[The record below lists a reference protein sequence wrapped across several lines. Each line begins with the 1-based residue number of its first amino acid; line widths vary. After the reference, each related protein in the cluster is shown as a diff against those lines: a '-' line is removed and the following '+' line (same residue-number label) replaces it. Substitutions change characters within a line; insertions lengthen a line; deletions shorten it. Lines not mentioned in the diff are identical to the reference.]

1 MTDATRAS
9 LPALPGTQPPAAL
22 QRQSV
27 LYIEDNEVNQ
37 ILMEGMLA
45 QRPHIALTVAG
56 LPEEGLSLAMQMRPD
71 LILLDI
77 QLPGMSGFEVLAELR
92 ALPAT
97 RHIPVVAVSANAMQ
111 SDIDDAATAGFIDY
125 VTKPLDLHRLLAVVD
140 RLLDRAA
147 ARPVER

>member
-1 MTDATRAS
+1 
-9 LPALPGTQPPAAL
+9 
-22 QRQSV
+22 
-27 LYIEDNEVNQ
+27 
-37 ILMEGMLA
+37 
-45 QRPHIALTVAG
+45 
-56 LPEEGLSLAMQMRPD
+56 MRPD

-140 RLLDRAA
+140 RLLSRAA